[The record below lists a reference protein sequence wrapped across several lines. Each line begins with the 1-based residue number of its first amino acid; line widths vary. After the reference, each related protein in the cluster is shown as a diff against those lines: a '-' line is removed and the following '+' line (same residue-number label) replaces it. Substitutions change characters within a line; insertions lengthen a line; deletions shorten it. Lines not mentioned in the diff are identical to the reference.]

1 MKKIIVSSVVL
12 FSLSVF
18 SPSFAIN
25 NKPAKEKDVEI
36 VQTLCA
42 AFAKGDVPAVLQKFD
57 LNIEWNE
64 AENFPYADGNPYI
77 GPQAVLKGVF
87 ARLGAERE
95 YWNLN
100 EQTYYEANSGEIIV
114 TGRYKA
120 KNKMTSKEINV
131 QFVHMWTL
139 NDGLVTKFQQYV
151 DTYQTVQAMK

>member
-1 MKKIIVSSVVL
+1 MKKIIIPFVVL
-12 FSLSVF
+12 ISFITF

-36 VQTLCA
+36 VQNLYA

-57 LNIEWNE
+57 PKIEWNE

-77 GPQAVLKGVF
+77 GPQAVLDGVF
-87 ARLGAERE
+87 MRLGAEWE
-95 YWNLN
+95 YWNLT

-131 QFVHMWTL
+131 QFVHIWTL
-139 NDGLVTKFQQYV
+139 NDGLVTNFQQYA
-151 DTYQTVQAMK
+151 DTYQTVEAMK

>member
-25 NKPAKEKDVEI
+25 NKPAKEKDVEL
-36 VQTLCA
+36 VQNLYA

-87 ARLGAERE
+87 ARLGAEWE
-95 YWNLN
+95 YWNLT
-100 EQTYYEANSGEIIV
+100 EQTFYEANSGEIIV